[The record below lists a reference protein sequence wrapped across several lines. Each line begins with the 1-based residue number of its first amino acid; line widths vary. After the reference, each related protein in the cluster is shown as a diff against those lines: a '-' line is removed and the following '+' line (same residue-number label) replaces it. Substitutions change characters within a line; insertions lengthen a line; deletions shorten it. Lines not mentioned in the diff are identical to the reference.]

1 MARRR
6 REEHGNRE
14 RWLVSYADFITL
26 LFAFFT
32 TLYAISVV
40 DAVKAKKLVHSIRE
54 SFGEGVLEMN
64 HPSLL
69 DGESGQPVELGTGT
83 AGLREGGGEE
93 ALEHLAEQLEKLPLP
108 EGVGDGV
115 SFRLTERGLVITL
128 AASLFFPSG
137 GTGLPEE
144 GREAIQDVAGAVRG
158 LPNHVR
164 IEGHTDSRPPKGG
177 PHPTNWHLSAAR
189 AVEVLL
195 ELAGG
200 GIPGHRL
207 NAAGFG
213 SERPIVSNTTA
224 AGQRLNRR
232 VEIVIL
238 RAHTPPQPR
247 PR

>member
-137 GTGLPEE
+137 G
-144 GREAIQDVAGAVRG
+144 
-158 LPNHVR
+158 
-164 IEGHTDSRPPKGG
+164 KG
-177 PHPTNWHLSAAR
+177 PHRGPYRQSSPEGGAAPHELAPLCGTGRRGAAR
-189 AVEVLL
+189 ACRGRDPR
-195 ELAGG
+195 A
-200 GIPGHRL
+200 P
-207 NAAGFG
+207 
-213 SERPIVSNTTA
+213 SERRRLRKRTA
-224 AGQRLNRR
+224 DR
-232 VEIVIL
+232 VEYH
-238 RAHTPPQPR
+238 RGRTAPEPAGRDRHPPR
-247 PR
+247 PHPAPTPAPLARKDSLR